1 MQHRVIKRTS
11 SLSLITVARCA
22 QDGQAQRYV
31 VDQRSMRRSRCSGQR
46 APWILTCPA
55 GPLDLCKIVAGQLKV
70 CGCEVFL
77 ETLEPPGAGDGH
89 DPGLLREEPGHD
101 DV

>member
-1 MQHRVIKRTS
+1 
-11 SLSLITVARCA
+11 
-22 QDGQAQRYV
+22 
-31 VDQRSMRRSRCSGQR
+31 
-46 APWILTCPA
+46 LTCPA

-70 CGCEVFL
+70 CGREVFL